1 MLKSEQAYFKMYKLA
16 QKYANSVEYVKN
28 EQISTGRNKFAEM
41 SEFAQM
47 SKLVQNERIGTNERV
62 GLKYAI
68 QL

>member
-1 MLKSEQAYFKMYKLA
+1 MYELA
-16 QKYANSVEYVKN
+16 QKFANLVEYVKN

-47 SKLVQNERIGTNERV
+47 SKLAQNERVGTNERV